1 MWILQK
7 RSKKNGLSLLKK
19 NAMLIA
25 LAKIAGHEGRIY
37 SFSFYGHLQ
46 PYLPGKCVL
55 LFVPGIA
62 EQNKEAG

>member
-7 RSKKNGLSLLKK
+7 RSKKNELSLLKK

-25 LAKIAGHEGRIY
+25 LAKIAEHEGSIY

-46 PYLPGKCVL
+46 PYLPGK
-55 LFVPGIA
+55 
-62 EQNKEAG
+62 